1 MKWLQELLLG
11 EQTPS
16 PTLSRSSSV
25 SSVLMVSICTRPG
38 KHLKWKYKCLV
49 GPKHPPLCQPR
60 CPRGEDDASSTDK
73 NPSTGETRLKAT
85 KYYFNNVDW
94 DPKHILFLSKI
105 SPHQQVSKEEGEE
118 TTAPTSLQRDNNEII
133 SLQRD
138 SPEFVSLE
146 EDTLSA
152 GGGGG
157 VGQER
162 KEGRL
167 EKENFRLKEQ
177 VSW

>member
-1 MKWLQELLLG
+1 MLTE
-11 EQTPS
+11 
-16 PTLSRSSSV
+16 
-25 SSVLMVSICTRPG
+25 I
-38 KHLKWKYKCLV
+38 
-49 GPKHPPLCQPR
+49 
-60 CPRGEDDASSTDK
+60 
-73 NPSTGETRLKAT
+73 
-85 KYYFNNVDW
+85 
-94 DPKHILFLSKI
+94 PKHILFPFKTCSL
-105 SPHQQVSKEEGEE
+105 QQVSKEEGEE
-118 TTAPTSLQRDNNEII
+118 TTPTSLQRDNNEIL

-162 KEGRL
+162 REGRL

-177 VSW
+177 VS

>member
-1 MKWLQELLLG
+1 MLNE
-11 EQTPS
+11 
-16 PTLSRSSSV
+16 
-25 SSVLMVSICTRPG
+25 I
-38 KHLKWKYKCLV
+38 
-49 GPKHPPLCQPR
+49 
-60 CPRGEDDASSTDK
+60 
-73 NPSTGETRLKAT
+73 
-85 KYYFNNVDW
+85 
-94 DPKHILFLSKI
+94 DPKHILSLFKI
-105 SPHQQVSKEEGEE
+105 SSPQQVSKGEDEE
-118 TTAPTSLQRDNNEII
+118 TAPSSLQRDNNEII

-138 SPEFVSLE
+138 SPEFISLE

-177 VSW
+177 VS

>member
-1 MKWLQELLLG
+1 MLNE
-11 EQTPS
+11 
-16 PTLSRSSSV
+16 
-25 SSVLMVSICTRPG
+25 I
-38 KHLKWKYKCLV
+38 
-49 GPKHPPLCQPR
+49 
-60 CPRGEDDASSTDK
+60 
-73 NPSTGETRLKAT
+73 
-85 KYYFNNVDW
+85 
-94 DPKHILFLSKI
+94 PKHILFLSKI
-105 SPHQQVSKEEGEE
+105 PPPPPPPQQVGKEEGED
-118 TTAPTSLQRDNNEII
+118 TAPTSLQRDNNEII

-177 VSW
+177 VS

>member
-1 MKWLQELLLG
+1 M
-11 EQTPS
+11 
-16 PTLSRSSSV
+16 
-25 SSVLMVSICTRPG
+25 
-38 KHLKWKYKCLV
+38 
-49 GPKHPPLCQPR
+49 
-60 CPRGEDDASSTDK
+60 
-73 NPSTGETRLKAT
+73 
-85 KYYFNNVDW
+85 
-94 DPKHILFLSKI
+94 
-105 SPHQQVSKEEGEE
+105 SKEEGEE

-177 VSW
+177 VSCATCQFHAFFLVEYISLYVNQTLQHRILNKLC

>member
-1 MKWLQELLLG
+1 MLTE
-11 EQTPS
+11 
-16 PTLSRSSSV
+16 
-25 SSVLMVSICTRPG
+25 I
-38 KHLKWKYKCLV
+38 
-49 GPKHPPLCQPR
+49 
-60 CPRGEDDASSTDK
+60 
-73 NPSTGETRLKAT
+73 
-85 KYYFNNVDW
+85 
-94 DPKHILFLSKI
+94 PKHILFPSKI
-105 SPHQQVSKEEGEE
+105 SSLQQVGREEGEE
-118 TTAPTSLQRDNNEII
+118 TAPTSLQRDNNEIL

-162 KEGRL
+162 REGRL

-177 VSW
+177 VS